1 MKALHTIL
9 ATAVLL
15 AGGWVQAQT
24 WPDRALQLVVGFP
37 PGGGVD
43 IVARQLADK
52 LSEQLGQ
59 RVAVENRAGANGN
72 VAMEYVARARPD
84 GYTLLAGNVGNLAI
98 NPALYSKLSFD
109 TQKDFAPISRVI
121 VQPMVAVV
129 PASSPITNLAQ
140 LLAALR
146 AKPGE
151 FNFGSGGNGNINHL
165 SGELLKLQAGVQI
178 THVPYKG
185 SAPAIADL
193 VAGRVQL
200 MIDGANVVQPFVR
213 DGRLRALYST
223 GEARAPAFADV
234 PTARSRATGHGGLRL
249 AGRAGADR
257 HTHGDHRAHE
267 LRNRP
272 RTGTAGAAQPP
283 GLARHRPRT
292 AGTGAIPGLHGR
304 RAQALWRGGAGRK
317 DFARL
322 EGHGGWRWRLYCANV
337 PVVPCSPSWSRTGQ
351 TRSRWQNP
359 SAGWKRLK

>member
-1 MKALHTIL
+1 MKRLHTIL
-9 ATAVLL
+9 ATAALL
-15 AGGWVQAQT
+15 AGGWTQAQT

-43 IVARQLADK
+43 IVARQLADR

-109 TQKDFAPISRVI
+109 TLKDFAPISRVI

-129 PASSPITNLAQ
+129 PAVSPITSLAQ

-146 AKPGE
+146 ARPGE

-185 SAPAIADL
+185 SAPAVADL
-193 VAGRVQL
+193 IAGRVQL

-223 GEARAPAFADV
+223 GEARAPAFPDV
-234 PTARSRATGHGGLRL
+234 PTAREAGLPDMVVYGWQGVLAPTGTPAAIIERMSQEIARAL
-249 AGRAGADR
+249 AQPD
-257 HTHGDHRAHE
+257 
-267 LRNRP
+267 LRNRLASQ
-272 RTGTAGAAQPP
+272 GTDPAPLPPAQFQAFMAAEHKRYGEVVRGAKIS
-283 GLARHRPRT
+283 L
-292 AGTGAIPGLHGR
+292 
-304 RAQALWRGGAGRK
+304 
-317 DFARL
+317 D
-322 EGHGGWRWRLYCANV
+322 
-337 PVVPCSPSWSRTGQ
+337 
-351 TRSRWQNP
+351 
-359 SAGWKRLK
+359 

>member
-1 MKALHTIL
+1 MKRLSTIL
-9 ATAVLL
+9 AATALV
-15 AGGWVQAQT
+15 AASMTQAQT

-109 TQKDFAPISRVI
+109 TLKDFAPISRVI

-129 PASSPITNLAQ
+129 PASSAITNLAQ

-185 SAPAIADL
+185 SAPAVADL
-193 VAGRVQL
+193 IAGRVQL

-223 GEARAPAFADV
+223 GEARAPAFPDV
-234 PTARSRATGHGGLRL
+234 PTAREAGLPNMVVYGWQGVLAPTGTPGAIIERMSQEIARAL
-249 AGRAGADR
+249 AQP
-257 HTHGDHRAHE
+257 E
-267 LRNRP
+267 LRNRLASQ
-272 RTGTAGAAQPP
+272 GTDPAPLAPAQFQAFMAAEHKRYGEVVRGAKIS
-283 GLARHRPRT
+283 L
-292 AGTGAIPGLHGR
+292 
-304 RAQALWRGGAGRK
+304 
-317 DFARL
+317 D
-322 EGHGGWRWRLYCANV
+322 
-337 PVVPCSPSWSRTGQ
+337 
-351 TRSRWQNP
+351 
-359 SAGWKRLK
+359 

>member
-1 MKALHTIL
+1 MTMKRLSTIL
-9 ATAVLL
+9 AATALL
-15 AGGWVQAQT
+15 AASMTQAQT

-109 TQKDFAPISRVI
+109 TLKDFAPISRVI

-129 PASSPITNLAQ
+129 PTSSAITNLAQ

-185 SAPAIADL
+185 SAPAVADL
-193 VAGRVQL
+193 IAGRVQL

-223 GEARAPAFADV
+223 GEARAPAFPDV
-234 PTARSRATGHGGLRL
+234 PTAREAGLPNMVVYGWQGVLAPTGTPGAIIERMSQEIARAL
-249 AGRAGADR
+249 AQP
-257 HTHGDHRAHE
+257 E
-267 LRNRP
+267 LRNRLASQ
-272 RTGTAGAAQPP
+272 GTDPAPLAPAQFQAFMAAEHKRYGEVVRGAKIS
-283 GLARHRPRT
+283 L
-292 AGTGAIPGLHGR
+292 
-304 RAQALWRGGAGRK
+304 
-317 DFARL
+317 D
-322 EGHGGWRWRLYCANV
+322 
-337 PVVPCSPSWSRTGQ
+337 
-351 TRSRWQNP
+351 
-359 SAGWKRLK
+359 

>member
-1 MKALHTIL
+1 MKRLSTIL
-9 ATAVLL
+9 AATALL
-15 AGGWVQAQT
+15 AASMTQAQT

-109 TQKDFAPISRVI
+109 TLKDFAPISRVI

-129 PASSPITNLAQ
+129 PTSSAITNLAQ

-185 SAPAIADL
+185 SAPAVADL
-193 VAGRVQL
+193 IAGRVQL

-223 GEARAPAFADV
+223 GEARAPAFPDV
-234 PTARSRATGHGGLRL
+234 PTAREAGLPNMVVYGWQGVLAPTGTPGAIIERMSQEIARAL
-249 AGRAGADR
+249 AQP
-257 HTHGDHRAHE
+257 E
-267 LRNRP
+267 LRNRLASQ
-272 RTGTAGAAQPP
+272 GTDPAPLAPAQFQAFMAAEHKRYGEVVRGAKIS
-283 GLARHRPRT
+283 L
-292 AGTGAIPGLHGR
+292 
-304 RAQALWRGGAGRK
+304 
-317 DFARL
+317 D
-322 EGHGGWRWRLYCANV
+322 
-337 PVVPCSPSWSRTGQ
+337 
-351 TRSRWQNP
+351 
-359 SAGWKRLK
+359 

>member
-98 NPALYSKLSFD
+98 NPALYSKLGFD
-109 TQKDFAPISRVI
+109 TLNDFAPISRVI

-234 PTARSRATGHGGLRL
+234 PTAREAGLPDMVVYGWQGVLAPTGTPAAIIQRMSQEIARAL
-249 AGRAGADR
+249 AQP
-257 HTHGDHRAHE
+257 E
-267 LRNRP
+267 LRNRLASQ
-272 RTGTAGAAQPP
+272 GTDPAPLAPAQFQAFMAAEHKRYGEVVRGAKIS
-283 GLARHRPRT
+283 L
-292 AGTGAIPGLHGR
+292 
-304 RAQALWRGGAGRK
+304 
-317 DFARL
+317 D
-322 EGHGGWRWRLYCANV
+322 
-337 PVVPCSPSWSRTGQ
+337 
-351 TRSRWQNP
+351 
-359 SAGWKRLK
+359 

>member
-1 MKALHTIL
+1 MKRLSTIL
-9 ATAVLL
+9 AATALL
-15 AGGWVQAQT
+15 AASMTQAQT
-24 WPDRALQLVVGFP
+24 WPDCALQLVVGFP

-109 TQKDFAPISRVI
+109 TLKDFAPISRVI

-129 PASSPITNLAQ
+129 PASSAITNLAQ

-185 SAPAIADL
+185 SAPAVADL
-193 VAGRVQL
+193 IAGRVQL

-223 GEARAPAFADV
+223 GEARAPAFPDV
-234 PTARSRATGHGGLRL
+234 PTAREAGLPNMVVYGWQGVLAPTGTPGAIIERMSQEIARAL
-249 AGRAGADR
+249 AQP
-257 HTHGDHRAHE
+257 E
-267 LRNRP
+267 LRNRLASQ
-272 RTGTAGAAQPP
+272 GTDPAPLAPAQFQAFMAAEHKRYGEVVRGAKIS
-283 GLARHRPRT
+283 L
-292 AGTGAIPGLHGR
+292 
-304 RAQALWRGGAGRK
+304 
-317 DFARL
+317 D
-322 EGHGGWRWRLYCANV
+322 
-337 PVVPCSPSWSRTGQ
+337 
-351 TRSRWQNP
+351 
-359 SAGWKRLK
+359 

>member
-84 GYTLLAGNVGNLAI
+84 GYTLLAGNAGNLAI

-121 VQPMVAVV
+121 VQPMIAVV
-129 PASSPITNLAQ
+129 PAGSPITNLAQ

-234 PTARSRATGHGGLRL
+234 PTAREAGLPDMVVYGWQGVLAPTGTPTAIIERMSYEIARAL
-249 AGRAGADR
+249 AQP
-257 HTHGDHRAHE
+257 E
-267 LRNRP
+267 LRNRLASQ
-272 RTGTAGAAQPP
+272 GTDPAPLAPAQFQAFMAAEHKRYGEVVRGAKIS
-283 GLARHRPRT
+283 L
-292 AGTGAIPGLHGR
+292 
-304 RAQALWRGGAGRK
+304 
-317 DFARL
+317 D
-322 EGHGGWRWRLYCANV
+322 
-337 PVVPCSPSWSRTGQ
+337 
-351 TRSRWQNP
+351 
-359 SAGWKRLK
+359 

>member
-1 MKALHTIL
+1 MKRLSTIL
-9 ATAVLL
+9 AATALL
-15 AGGWVQAQT
+15 AASMTQAQT

-109 TQKDFAPISRVI
+109 TLKDFAPISRVI

-129 PASSPITNLAQ
+129 PASSAITNLAQ

-185 SAPAIADL
+185 SAPAVADL
-193 VAGRVQL
+193 IAGRVQL

-223 GEARAPAFADV
+223 GEARAPAFPDV
-234 PTARSRATGHGGLRL
+234 PTAREAGLPNMVVYGWQGVLAPTGTPGAIIERMSQEIARAL
-249 AGRAGADR
+249 AQP
-257 HTHGDHRAHE
+257 E
-267 LRNRP
+267 LRNRLASQ
-272 RTGTAGAAQPP
+272 GTDPAPLAPAQFQAFMAAEHKRYGEVVRGAKIS
-283 GLARHRPRT
+283 L
-292 AGTGAIPGLHGR
+292 
-304 RAQALWRGGAGRK
+304 
-317 DFARL
+317 D
-322 EGHGGWRWRLYCANV
+322 
-337 PVVPCSPSWSRTGQ
+337 
-351 TRSRWQNP
+351 
-359 SAGWKRLK
+359 

>member
-1 MKALHTIL
+1 MKTLPLIFAAAALLTGTL
-9 ATAVLL
+9 A
-15 AGGWVQAQT
+15 QAQT

-59 RVAVENRAGANGN
+59 RVNVDNRAGANGN

-98 NPALYSKLSFD
+98 NPALYSKLNFD

-129 PASSPITNLAQ
+129 PAGSPFTNLAQ

-165 SGELLKLQAGVQI
+165 SGELLKLKAGVQI
-178 THVPYKG
+178 THIPYKG

-223 GEARAPAFADV
+223 GEARAPAFPDV
-234 PTARSRATGHGGLRL
+234 PTAREAGLPDMVVYGWQGVLAPTGTPGAIIERMSQEIARAL
-249 AGRAGADR
+249 AQP
-257 HTHGDHRAHE
+257 E
-267 LRNRP
+267 LRNRLASQ
-272 RTGTAGAAQPP
+272 GTDPAPLAPAQFQAFMAAEHKRYSEVVRGAKIS
-283 GLARHRPRT
+283 L
-292 AGTGAIPGLHGR
+292 
-304 RAQALWRGGAGRK
+304 
-317 DFARL
+317 D
-322 EGHGGWRWRLYCANV
+322 
-337 PVVPCSPSWSRTGQ
+337 
-351 TRSRWQNP
+351 
-359 SAGWKRLK
+359 

>member
-1 MKALHTIL
+1 MTMNVNKRQFIQSA
-9 ATAVLL
+9 AALL
-15 AGGWVQAQT
+15 AAMTGLPAALAQQV
-24 WPDRALQLVVGFP
+24 LKLVVGFP

-59 RVAVENRAGANGN
+59 RVTVENRAGANGN

-109 TQKDFAPISRVI
+109 TLKDFVPISRVI

-140 LLAALR
+140 LLVALR

-185 SAPAIADL
+185 SAPAVADL
-193 VAGRVQL
+193 IAGRVQL

-213 DGRLRALYST
+213 DGRLRALYTT
-223 GEARAPAFADV
+223 GEARAPAFPEV
-234 PTARSRATGHGGLRL
+234 PTAREAGLPDMVVYGWQGVLAPAGTPGAIIERMSQEIARAL
-249 AGRAGADR
+249 AQP
-257 HTHGDHRAHE
+257 E
-267 LRNRP
+267 LRNRLASQ
-272 RTGTAGAAQPP
+272 GTDPAPLAPVQFQAFMAAEHKRYGEVVRGAKIS
-283 GLARHRPRT
+283 L
-292 AGTGAIPGLHGR
+292 
-304 RAQALWRGGAGRK
+304 
-317 DFARL
+317 D
-322 EGHGGWRWRLYCANV
+322 
-337 PVVPCSPSWSRTGQ
+337 
-351 TRSRWQNP
+351 
-359 SAGWKRLK
+359 

>member
-1 MKALHTIL
+1 MTMKRLSTIL
-9 ATAVLL
+9 AATALL
-15 AGGWVQAQT
+15 AASMTQAQT

-109 TQKDFAPISRVI
+109 TLKDFAPISRVI

-129 PASSPITNLAQ
+129 PASSAITNLAQ

-185 SAPAIADL
+185 SAPAVADL
-193 VAGRVQL
+193 IAGRVQL

-223 GEARAPAFADV
+223 GEARAPAFPDV
-234 PTARSRATGHGGLRL
+234 PTAREAGLPNMVVYGWQGVLAPTGTPGAIIERMSQEIARAL
-249 AGRAGADR
+249 AQP
-257 HTHGDHRAHE
+257 E
-267 LRNRP
+267 LRNRLASQ
-272 RTGTAGAAQPP
+272 GTDPAPLAPAQFQAFMAAEHKRYGEVVRGAKIS
-283 GLARHRPRT
+283 L
-292 AGTGAIPGLHGR
+292 
-304 RAQALWRGGAGRK
+304 
-317 DFARL
+317 D
-322 EGHGGWRWRLYCANV
+322 
-337 PVVPCSPSWSRTGQ
+337 
-351 TRSRWQNP
+351 
-359 SAGWKRLK
+359 